1 MRIVVF
7 GAGAVGGVIGGR
19 LFQHAGGHGHD
30 ITLVARGAHYEAI
43 RERGLTIND
52 PDGSVTLGVP
62 VVDHIDA
69 VPLEAGD
76 VVILAMKSQDTA
88 DALQALAA
96 HAPDVAVACA
106 QNGVEN
112 ERQAQRLFR
121 DVYGIC
127 VMLPA
132 SYLDPG
138 IVDASGWPHN
148 AILDVGRYPGGVDD
162 RTTDLAAAFEA
173 SRLASTAEPAVM
185 RLKYAKLLM
194 NLVNP
199 LDALLSDRDG
209 IGPIYERARAEGE
222 AVLAAAGID
231 YATKAED
238 DARRNGTMEM
248 RPIAGRTRGGASTW
262 QTLAR
267 GSRSTEVD
275 WLNGEIV
282 LLGRLHG
289 VPTPVNA
296 MLQTAARDAAANG
309 RGPGAFTAGELEARL
324 APAG

>member
-1 MRIVVF
+1 MHIVVF

-19 LFQHAGGHGHD
+19 LFQHSGDHGHD
-30 ITLVARGAHYEAI
+30 VTLVARGAHYEAI
-43 RERGLTIND
+43 RDRGLTIND
-52 PDGSVTLGVP
+52 PESSVTLDVP
-62 VVDHIDA
+62 VADGIDA
-69 VPLEAGD
+69 VPLGAGD
-76 VVILAMKSQDTA
+76 TVILAMKSQDTA
-88 DALQALAA
+88 DALRALAA
-96 HAPDVAVACA
+96 HAPEVAVACA
-106 QNGVEN
+106 QNGVQN
-112 ERQAQRLFR
+112 EREALRLFA

-148 AILDVGRYPGGVDD
+148 AILDVGRYPGGVDE
-162 RTTDLAAAFEA
+162 RTTELAAAFEA
-173 SRLASTAEPAVM
+173 SAMASHAEPAVM
-185 RLKYAKLLM
+185 RLKYTKLLM

-209 IGPIYERARAEGE
+209 IGPIYARARAEGE
-222 AVLAAAGID
+222 AVLAAAGIE
-231 YATKAED
+231 YTAKADD
-238 DARRNGTMEM
+238 DARRNGTMEI
-248 RPIAGRTRGGASTW
+248 RPIPGRARKGASTW

-267 GSRSTEVD
+267 GGRSTEVD

-296 MLQTAARDAAANG
+296 MLQAAAREAARDG
-309 RGPGAFTAGELEARL
+309 RGPGSFTAGELEARL